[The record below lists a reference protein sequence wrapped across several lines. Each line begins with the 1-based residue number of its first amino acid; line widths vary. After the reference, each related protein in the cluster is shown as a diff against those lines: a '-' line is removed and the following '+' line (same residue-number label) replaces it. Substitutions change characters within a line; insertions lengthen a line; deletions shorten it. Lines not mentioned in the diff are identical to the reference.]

1 MHIPRKFLNLDAGES
16 LFFARELEHIL
27 TRQHDIQYAEL
38 RIRLF
43 VPVNN
48 EAGPGADAITYYQF
62 DKVGMAR
69 VIADYAAD
77 LPRADVFGQK
87 FTSPVESLGISF
99 GYSIQEVRSAAM
111 AQRSLPT
118 MKADAAREAHER
130 LVDEIGSLGD
140 APTGLTGFL
149 NNANVP
155 QASALNGSW
164 ATATAD
170 QIIEDMN
177 DSVTQMIAATQAVEA
192 PDTIL
197 LPIDAFTIVNQR
209 RIPDTDI
216 TILQFFLRN
225 SPWIRN
231 IDHWYRL
238 TNAGVGNTDRMV
250 TYRRDPSKMELH
262 IPQEYETFPVQEVE
276 LSFKVPTHSRIGG
289 TVFYKPFAARYTDG
303 L

>member
-1 MHIPRKFLNLDAGES
+1 MHIQRNFLNLDAGES
-16 LFFARELEHIL
+16 IFFSRELEHIL
-27 TRQHDIQYAEL
+27 TRQHDIQYPEL
-38 RIRLF
+38 RVRMF

-48 EAGPGADAITYYQF
+48 EAGPGAESITYYQF
-62 DKVGMAR
+62 DKVG
-69 VIADYAAD
+69 IAKIISDYSAD

-99 GYSIQEVRSAAM
+99 GYSVQEVRSAAM

-118 MKADAAREAHER
+118 MKANAAREAHER

-140 APTGLTGFL
+140 ATTGLTGFV

-155 QASALNGSW
+155 TGSALNGSW

-177 DSVTQMIAATQAVEA
+177 ESVTSMINSTNAVEV

-197 LPIDAFTIVNQR
+197 LPIQQFTIVNQR
-209 RIPDTDI
+209 RIPDTEI
-216 TILQFFLRN
+216 TVLQFFLRN
-225 SPWIRN
+225 SAFIRN
-231 IDHWYRL
+231 VDHWYRL
-238 TNAGVGNTDRMV
+238 DGAGAASSDRMI

-262 IPQEYETFPVQEVE
+262 IPQEYETFPVQEKGLE
-276 LSFKVPTHSRIGG
+276 FMVPTHSRIGG
-289 TVFYKPFAARYTDG
+289 TVFYKPFAALYRDG
-303 L
+303 I